1 MLRTLVCV
9 SKINCRYAF
18 LCSQGPVEDRCD
30 SSRPSEENP
39 QQHSV
44 HAPAGVSVPDGHCA
58 GMTTG
63 GAWRR
68 AGQLAE
74 ELPAGEPNPIG
85 ARQNR
90 DYHPD
95 LRTCFRRRTI
105 IPYPTDKYPIRTVPD
120 PLELPGRLLTCR
132 LFVSL
137 SYIYRENWRSRLFLS
152 SFRHRNS
159 ALVIFTMLFQF
170 WDISHHFLQGCIV
183 LLFFHYKPSFA
194 TASHLHYLSILVWLT
209 LPKDMLYAC
218 VPSPG
223 RTSVNDVY
231 L

>member
-1 MLRTLVCV
+1 M
-9 SKINCRYAF
+9 SDINCKYAFF

-44 HAPAGVSVPDGHCA
+44 HAPADVSVPDGHCA

-63 GAWRR
+63 GAGRR

-95 LRTCFRRRTI
+95 LRTCFRRGTI
-105 IPYPTDKYPIRTVPD
+105 IPYPTDQIRTGPD
-120 PLELPGRLLTCR
+120 PPGPTGHLLTRR

-137 SYIYRENWRSRLFLS
+137 GYIYRENRRCGLFLS
-152 SFRHRNS
+152 SCHRCNS
-159 ALVIFTMLFQF
+159 TLVIST
-170 WDISHHFLQGCIV
+170 
-183 LLFFHYKPSFA
+183 
-194 TASHLHYLSILVWLT
+194 T
-209 LPKDMLYAC
+209 LIKK
-218 VPSPG
+218 SQ
-223 RTSVNDVY
+223 
-231 L
+231 

>member
-1 MLRTLVCV
+1 MYIIQLFSVCFGRYV
-9 SKINCRYAF
+9 SWLCTAFKRVSSINCSYAF

-44 HAPAGVSVPDGHCA
+44 HAPADVPVPDGHSA

-63 GAWRR
+63 GAGRR

-95 LRTCFRRRTI
+95 LRMCFRRGTI
-105 IPYPTDKYPIRTVPD
+105 IPYPTDQIATGP
-120 PLELPGRLLTCR
+120 PGFVNPSSVCLFGLHLQGKPKKWT
-132 LFVSL
+132 LFVLFSSL
-137 SYIYRENWRSRLFLS
+137 IT
-152 SFRHRNS
+152 
-159 ALVIFTMLFQF
+159 FTMLIQK
-170 WDISHHFLQGCIV
+170 SQ
-183 LLFFHYKPSFA
+183 
-194 TASHLHYLSILVWLT
+194 
-209 LPKDMLYAC
+209 
-218 VPSPG
+218 
-223 RTSVNDVY
+223 
-231 L
+231 

>member
-1 MLRTLVCV
+1 MLCWRYLSQLCTAFECV
-9 SKINCRYAF
+9 SSINFSYVFF

-44 HAPAGVSVPDGHCA
+44 HAPADVPVPDGHSA

-63 GAWRR
+63 GAGRR

-95 LRTCFRRRTI
+95 LRTCFGRGTI
-105 IPYPTDKYPIRTVPD
+105 IPYPTDQIGTGPPR
-120 PLELPGRLLTCR
+120 LAGHLLTCR

-137 SYIYRENWRSRLFLS
+137 GYIYREKLKKRTLLS
-152 SFRHRNS
+152 SSCH
-159 ALVIFTMLFQF
+159 
-170 WDISHHFLQGCIV
+170 
-183 LLFFHYKPSFA
+183 
-194 TASHLHYLSILVWLT
+194 
-209 LPKDMLYAC
+209 
-218 VPSPG
+218 
-223 RTSVNDVY
+223 
-231 L
+231 